1 MRKINRSIAN
11 YPECLSRLSHP
22 ANNWDDMNLHQRKKK
37 VWNEIDK
44 IQSHL
49 CAYCELPAYKG
60 KTTGHIEHFF
70 DKGNPL
76 YKQLTFDWNNL
87 FGCCQS
93 NAHCGHY
100 KDQLLPGGQQRQYNS
115 SLLLKPDIDDPE
127 EYLQFLPSGVIQEK
141 KGLDPHKLCR
151 ATETINALNLKC
163 STLKNSRESQITIY
177 KNRLLPLT
185 ELMEDMTDEDYEEYL
200 AIKSE
205 AMTVPHRT
213 AIKQAIS
220 WL

>member
-1 MRKINRSIAN
+1 MNCHDNEKRRERKN
-11 YPECLSRLSHP
+11 
-22 ANNWDDMNLHQRKKK
+22 Q
-37 VWNEIDK
+37 VWTEIDK
-44 IQSHL
+44 MQEGL
-49 CAYCELPAYKG
+49 CVYCESVALKG

-76 YKQLTFDWNNL
+76 YKSLTFDWNNL

-100 KDQLLPGGQQRQYNS
+100 KDQHLPGGQQRQYNS
-115 SLLLKPDIDDPE
+115 LLLLKPDIDDPE

-141 KGLDPHKLCR
+141 KGLDTDKLSK
-151 ATETINALNLKC
+151 ATETIKALNLKS
-163 STLKNSRESQITIY
+163 STLKNSRESQITLY

-185 ELMEDMTDEDYEEYL
+185 VLMEHMTDEDYEEYL

-205 AMTVPHRT
+205 AMTAPHRT